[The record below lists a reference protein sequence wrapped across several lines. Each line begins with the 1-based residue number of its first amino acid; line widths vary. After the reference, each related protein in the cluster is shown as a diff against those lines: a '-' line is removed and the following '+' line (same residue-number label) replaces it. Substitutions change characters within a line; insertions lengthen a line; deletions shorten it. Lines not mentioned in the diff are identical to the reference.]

1 MSWEAWMTLAA
12 TAGVF
17 VALARRLA
25 GPDVI
30 LAGGAVVLTTL
41 SLVSEAFLSPGEFA
55 LTFGNEGLLTIAALF
70 VVAAGLTET
79 GAVELVAERMLGRPA
94 TERRAVVRLTLP
106 AALLSSVMN
115 NTPVVAMLVPIV
127 GDWAKKLDMSPS
139 KLLMPLSF
147 AAILGGLCT
156 LIGTS
161 TNLMV
166 QGLLFSAQQTDPA
179 IRTMG
184 MFTISAVGI
193 PVAVVGLLYLALVA
207 PRLLVERRSVRSALE
222 NAREYTTEM
231 LVEAGSAIDGKSIEA
246 AGLRHLPG
254 MYLASIE
261 RRGEA
266 LAAVDPGQVL
276 EGGDRLVFVGV
287 VDSVVDLQKVR
298 GLVPAT
304 DQVRKLSASRLNRC
318 LIEAVVSDRNPV
330 VGRTVREG
338 RFRNVFD
345 AAIIAV
351 HRHGRRVHGKIGD
364 IVLESGDALLM
375 QAHPRFVEKNRD
387 SPHFLLVSPVVDSR
401 PRRHEHA
408 GVALAIVGGL
418 LVAVAAEPYT
428 GIGPFQGSLIAAAL
442 MGLLRCCSAEQAR
455 RSVDLSLLLAVGSA
469 LAIGQTMAR
478 TGLAQALA
486 ETVLGQLSALGPWAV
501 LGGVYLMTLLFTEAV
516 TNNAAAAISFPIAQA
531 AAASL
536 GVDFMPFA
544 IVVAIAASAGFA
556 TPLGYQ
562 THLMVY
568 GPGGYRFGDFVKVG
582 VPLDV
587 IVMIVTVAVTPYMFP
602 F

>member
-1 MSWEAWMTLAA
+1 MSWEAWMTLAT

-30 LAGGAVVLTTL
+30 LSGGAVVLTTL
-41 SLVSEAFLSPGEFA
+41 SLVSDAFLSPGEFA

-79 GAVELVAERMLGRPA
+79 GAVELVAERLLGRPT
-94 TERRAVVRLTLP
+94 TERRAVARLTLP

-127 GDWAKKLDMSPS
+127 GDWAKKLDLSPS

-147 AAILGGLCT
+147 AAVLGGVCT

-161 TNLMV
+161 TNLVV
-166 QGLLFSAQQTDPA
+166 QGLLFTAQQTDPA

-184 MFTISAVGI
+184 MFTISAVGV
-193 PVAVVGLLYLALVA
+193 PVAVVGLLYLTVVA
-207 PRLLVERRSVRSALE
+207 PRLLVERRSVRSALD
-222 NAREYTTEM
+222 NAREYTAEM

-304 DQVRKLSASRLNRC
+304 DQVRKLSASRMNRC

-364 IVLESGDALLM
+364 IVLEPGDALLM

-418 LVAVAAEPYT
+418 LIAVAAEPYT

-442 MGLLRCCSAEQAR
+442 MGLMRCCSAEQAR

-478 TGLAQALA
+478 TGLADALA

-501 LGGVYLMTLLFTEAV
+501 LGGVYLMTLLFTEVV
-516 TNNAAAAISFPIAQA
+516 TNNAAAAISFPIARA

-544 IVVAIAASAGFA
+544 IVVAIAASSGFA

-587 IVMIVTVAVTPYMFP
+587 IVMIVAVALTPYMFP

>member
-1 MSWEAWMTLAA
+1 MSWEAWITLAT

-30 LAGGAVVLTTL
+30 LSGGAVVLTTL
-41 SLVSEAFLSPGEFA
+41 SLVSDAFLSPGEFA

-79 GAVELVAERMLGRPA
+79 GAVELVAERLLGRPT
-94 TERRAVVRLTLP
+94 TERRAVARLTLP

-147 AAILGGLCT
+147 ASILGGACT

-161 TNLMV
+161 TNLVV

-184 MFTISAVGI
+184 MFTISAVGL
-193 PVAVVGLLYLALVA
+193 PVAVVGLLYLVLMA

-231 LVEAGSAIDGKSIEA
+231 LVEAGSAIDGRSIEA

-254 MYLASIE
+254 VYLASIE

-266 LAAVDPGQVL
+266 LAAVDPGQLL

-387 SPHFLLVSPVVDSR
+387 SPHFLLVSPVLDSR

-478 TGLAQALA
+478 TGLAGALA

-501 LGGVYLMTLLFTEAV
+501 LGGVYLMTLLFTEVV

-568 GPGGYRFGDFVKVG
+568 GPGGYQFGDFVKVG

-587 IVMIVTVAVTPYMFP
+587 IVMIVTVALAPYMFP